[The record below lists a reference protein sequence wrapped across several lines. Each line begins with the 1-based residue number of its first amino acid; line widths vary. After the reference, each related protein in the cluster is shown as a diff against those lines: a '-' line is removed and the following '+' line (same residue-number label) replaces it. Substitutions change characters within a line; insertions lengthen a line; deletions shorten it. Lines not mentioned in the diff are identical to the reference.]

1 MSTPPRSEAP
11 VPDPSVVRA
20 LIVSYAFPPVGGAGV
35 QRVSKLIKY
44 LGHHGVQP
52 TVLTSSNPSVPLR
65 DESLLADLPPEVEII
80 RTRTFEPE
88 YAVKQSVWR
97 AQAVPLAD
105 PPTLRQGAMSS
116 LKGLARQL
124 LLPDPQVLWQPT
136 AMTALLAVARRVDV
150 ALISGP
156 PFSQFALGPAARIGG
171 LPFVLDYR
179 DEWSTVRTTYEMAS
193 GGLGPAF
200 GDVLEPLIL
209 RAASFVTMA
218 TEEFRENL
226 LRRHSFLDPARVVTI
241 ENGYD
246 PDDFPTTLPSPPTD
260 RYVLAYAGTVFRL
273 TSLRGLLGGVRR
285 LHRDAPEVARHLHLE
300 IMGRVVDTE
309 LVLFKGTEG
318 MHIERRGYVAHG
330 EVLLRLA
337 SAHEVLCVLDDV
349 PGNERIYPAKI
360 FELMALGRPLLTLS
374 PQGALQRL
382 VEDLELG
389 PVIPPRDE
397 AAIASHLEA
406 RIRLFLDGKLD
417 TSPPRSPRVAKY
429 HRSAQAARFADVLRA
444 AVKR

>member
-1 MSTPPRSEAP
+1 MSASPRSEAP
-11 VPDPSVVRA
+11 ELPVVRA

-44 LGHHGVQP
+44 LVHHGVQP

-65 DESLLADLPPEVEII
+65 DESLLADLPPGVEII
-80 RTRTFEPE
+80 RTRTLEPE
-88 YAVKQSVWR
+88 YAVKQSVWK
-97 AQAVPLAD
+97 AQSSPSAD
-105 PPTLRQGAMSS
+105 RPSLRQGALSS

-124 LLPDPQVLWQPT
+124 LVPDPQVLWQPT
-136 AMTALLAVARRVDV
+136 ALIALLAAARRVDV

-156 PFSQFALGPAARIGG
+156 PFSQFALGPAARLAG

-179 DEWSTVRTTYEMAS
+179 DEWSTVRTTYEMV
-193 GGLGPAF
+193 GGALGPAL
-200 GDVLEPLIL
+200 GDALEPLIL

-226 LRRHSFLDPARVVTI
+226 LRRHPFLDSARVVTI

-246 PDDFPTTLPSPPTD
+246 PDDFPATLPSPPTD

-273 TSLRGLLGGVRR
+273 TSLRGLLGAIRR
-285 LHRDAPEVARHLHLE
+285 LHRDAPALARHLHLE
-300 IMGRVVDTE
+300 IMGRIVDTE
-309 LVLFKGTEG
+309 LASFEGTEA
-318 MHIERRGYVAHG
+318 MQIERRGYVAHD
-330 EVLLRLA
+330 EVLPRLA
-337 SAHEVLCVLDDV
+337 SAHEALCVLDDV

-374 PQGALQRL
+374 PPGALQRL

-389 PVIPPRDE
+389 PVLPPRDE

-417 TSPPRSPRVAKY
+417 TSPPRSPKVAKY

-444 AVKR
+444 SVKR